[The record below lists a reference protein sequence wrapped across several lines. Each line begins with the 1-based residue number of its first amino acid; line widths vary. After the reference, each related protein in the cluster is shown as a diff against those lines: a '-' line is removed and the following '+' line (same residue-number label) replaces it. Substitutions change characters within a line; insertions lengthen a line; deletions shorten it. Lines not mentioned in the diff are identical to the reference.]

1 MVRAAIGDVGLGA
14 MASSSAAGEA
24 HTAHVCTDGY
34 VPPEVLHGRSNR
46 DESAVYGLPV
56 DVWSAGVVTFEVAT
70 MTAFLDLGHM
80 HITGIAP
87 ASPAA
92 AAKRSHESA
101 PASPAAAASAV
112 DVAVAPSSI
121 VLAAKRLNQLLAP
134 CDFPSFI
141 SYYCIAVV
149 CRLSWLGFC

>member
-1 MVRAAIGDVGLGA
+1 MVRVVIGDVGLGA

-24 HTAHVCTDGY
+24 HTAHVCADGY
-34 VPPEVLHGRSNR
+34 VPPEVLHGRSKR

-56 DVWSAGVVTFEVAT
+56 DVWSAA
-70 MTAFLDLGHM
+70 
-80 HITGIAP
+80 
-87 ASPAA
+87 AA

-121 VLAAKRLNQLLAP
+121 VLAAKRLNQLLVP

-141 SYYCIAVV
+141 S
-149 CRLSWLGFC
+149 LSWLGFC